1 MSATSICQQALSPLP
16 KYLVV
21 LLTILS
27 IPQANTMDPRL
38 LQCVEGLNHRLT
50 FPTKTCTTLW
60 VSVIIVMIK
69 DISNANL
76 RPQKSSSYTLKR
88 PHKKCLLFGVT
99 LRVNEREGE
108 FVGSVW
114 VGGGRGVNNSKT
126 SIDSIL
132 HSSCVTLYASQ
143 RLHNTRSQLTY
154 RTVCHADLSH
164 SACAFHPSRVIQSL
178 LRVHPRDV

>member
-1 MSATSICQQALSPLP
+1 
-16 KYLVV
+16 
-21 LLTILS
+21 
-27 IPQANTMDPRL
+27 MDPRL

-50 FPTKTCTTLW
+50 FPTKHVQLFGSRYLLLW
-60 VSVIIVMIK
+60 LKIFQMRIFVLK
-69 DISNANL
+69 T
-76 RPQKSSSYTLKR
+76 SSSYTLKL
-88 PHKKCLLFGVT
+88 PHQKCLLFGVT
-99 LRVNEREGE
+99 LRMNEREGE